1 MNNKKIKKYI
11 LLVGMLFFIPL
22 TLLIVLGPL
31 GKHNFSEPLYFG
43 PSCDAGCESSD
54 YQIPDFAFVN
64 QDNQLINRDSLM
76 GKIWVAAFVD
86 FEDPNLPKITER
98 LLIPNFKFRM
108 EPDIYIIC
116 FDPNGYSDT
125 AAVKKYLNQNLKYDD
140 NRSKWQFLQGDSAA
154 MDAFVRNGFLIQNLK
169 SEAVFRLVDES
180 GHIRGLYGNTEY
192 HFENLMED
200 IAILNKKRKIKRGY

>member
-1 MNNKKIKKYI
+1 MKNKKLKKYI
-11 LLVGMLFFIPL
+11 LLVGMLFFVPL

-43 PSCDAGCESSD
+43 PACDTGCVTSD
-54 YQIPDFAFVN
+54 YQIPDFAFTN

-86 FEDPNLPKITER
+86 FEDPNIAKITER

-108 EPDIYIIC
+108 EPDIYIVC

-125 AAVKKYLNQNLKYDD
+125 AAVQAYVTQNLRYSNNK
-140 NRSKWQFLQGDSAA
+140 SKWQFLQGDSAA
-154 MDAFVRNGFLIQNLK
+154 MAAFVRNGFLIQDLK
-169 SEAVFRLVDES
+169 NEAVFRTVDEG

-192 HFENLMED
+192 HFENLIED

>member
-1 MNNKKIKKYI
+1 MKNKKLKKYI

-22 TLLIVLGPL
+22 ILLIVLGPM

-43 PSCDAGCESSD
+43 PACDTGCVTSD
-54 YQIPDFAFVN
+54 YQIPDFAFTN
-64 QDNQLINRDSLM
+64 QENELVNRDSLM

-108 EPDIYIIC
+108 EPDIYIVC
-116 FDPNGYSDT
+116 FDPNGYQDS
-125 AAVKKYLNQNLKYDD
+125 AAVQAYVTQNLRYSNNKK
-140 NRSKWQFLQGDSAA
+140 KWQILQGDSASMA
-154 MDAFVRNGFLIQNLK
+154 AFVRNGFLINDLK
-169 SEAVFRLVDES
+169 NEAVFRVVDEG

>member
-22 TLLIVLGPL
+22 ALLIFLGPM

-43 PSCDAGCESSD
+43 PNCDAGCESSD

-64 QDNQLINRDSLM
+64 QDNQLINRDALM

-200 IAILNKKRKIKRGY
+200 VAILNKKRKFKRGY

>member
-1 MNNKKIKKYI
+1 MKNKKLKKYI

-22 TLLIVLGPL
+22 TLLIVLGPM
-31 GKHNFSEPLYFG
+31 GKHNFSEPKYYS
-43 PSCDAGCESSD
+43 PDCEEGCENSD
-54 YQIPDFAFVN
+54 YQIADFAFTN

-108 EPDIYIIC
+108 EPDICIIC
-116 FDPNGYSDT
+116 FDPNGYKDT
-125 AAVKKYLNQNLKYDD
+125 AAVKAYLQQNLRYDD
-140 NRSKWQFLQGDSAA
+140 NGFKWQFLQGDSAA
-154 MDAFVRNGFLIQNLK
+154 MNSFIRNVFLIQDLK
-169 SEAVFRLVDES
+169 KEAVFRLVDES

>member
-1 MNNKKIKKYI
+1 MKNKKLKKYI

-22 TLLIVLGPL
+22 TLLIVLGPM
-31 GKHNFSEPLYFG
+31 GKHNFSEPLHFG
-43 PSCDAGCESSD
+43 PACDTGCVTSD

-64 QDNQLINRDSLM
+64 QNNELINRDSLM
-76 GKIWVAAFVD
+76 GRIWVAAFVD

-108 EPDIYIIC
+108 EPDIYIVC

-125 AAVKKYLNQNLKYDD
+125 AAVQAYVTQNLRYSNNK
-140 NRSKWQFLQGDSAA
+140 SKWQFLQGDSAS
-154 MDAFVRNGFLIQNLK
+154 MDSFVRNGFLIQDLK
-169 SEAVFRLVDES
+169 NEAVFRLLDES

>member
-1 MNNKKIKKYI
+1 MKNKKLKKYI

-22 TLLIVLGPL
+22 ALLIFLGPM

-43 PSCDAGCESSD
+43 PACDTGCVTSD
-54 YQIPDFAFVN
+54 YQIPDFAFAN

-86 FEDPNLPKITER
+86 FADPNLPKITER

-108 EPDIYIIC
+108 EPDIYIVC

-125 AAVKKYLNQNLKYDD
+125 AAVQAYVSQNLRYSNNK
-140 NRSKWQFLQGDSAA
+140 NKWQFLQGDSAA
-154 MDAFVRNGFLIQNLK
+154 MAAFIRNGFLIQDLK
-169 SEAVFRLVDES
+169 SEAVFRAIDEG

>member
-1 MNNKKIKKYI
+1 MKNKKLKKYI

-43 PSCDAGCESSD
+43 PNCDAGCESSD

-64 QDNQLINRDSLM
+64 QDNQLINRDSLI

-154 MDAFVRNGFLIQNLK
+154 MNAFVRNGFLIQNLK

>member
-1 MNNKKIKKYI
+1 MKNKKLKKYI
-11 LLVGMLFFIPL
+11 LLVGMLFFIPF
-22 TLLIVLGPL
+22 TLLIVLGPM

-43 PSCDAGCESSD
+43 PACDTGCVNSD

-64 QDNQLINRDSLM
+64 QNNELINRDSLM

-86 FEDPNLPKITER
+86 FEDSNLSKITER

-108 EPDIYIIC
+108 EPDIYIVC

-125 AAVKKYLNQNLKYDD
+125 AAVQAYVTQNLRYSNNK
-140 NRSKWQFLQGDSAA
+140 SKWQFLQGDSAS
-154 MDAFVRNGFLIQNLK
+154 MDSFVRNGFLIQDLK
-169 SEAVFRLVDES
+169 KEAVFRLLDES

>member
-1 MNNKKIKKYI
+1 MNNKKLKKYI

-22 TLLIVLGPL
+22 VLLIVLGPM

-43 PSCDAGCESSD
+43 PACDTGCVSSD
-54 YQIPDFAFVN
+54 YQIPDFTFIN

-108 EPDIYIIC
+108 EPDIYIVC

-125 AAVKKYLNQNLKYDD
+125 AAVQAYVTQNLRYSNNKK
-140 NRSKWQFLQGDSAA
+140 KWQFLQGDSAA
-154 MDAFVRNGFLIQNLK
+154 MAAFVRNGFLIQDLK
-169 SEAVFRLVDES
+169 NEAVFRAVDEG

>member
-1 MNNKKIKKYI
+1 MKNKKIKKYI
-11 LLVGMLFFIPL
+11 RLVGMLFFIPL
-22 TLLIVLGPL
+22 TLLIVLGPM

-43 PSCDAGCESSD
+43 PVCDTGCVSSD

-64 QDNQLINRDSLM
+64 QNNELINRDSLM

-108 EPDIYIIC
+108 EPDIYIVC

-125 AAVKKYLNQNLKYDD
+125 AAVQAYVTQNLRYSNNK
-140 NRSKWQFLQGDSAA
+140 SKWQFLQGDSAS
-154 MDAFVRNGFLIQNLK
+154 MDSFVRNGFLIQDLK
-169 SEAVFRLVDES
+169 NEAVFRLLDES

>member
-1 MNNKKIKKYI
+1 
-11 LLVGMLFFIPL
+11 MLFFIPL
-22 TLLIVLGPL
+22 ALLIFLGPM

-43 PSCDAGCESSD
+43 PACDTGCSNSD
-54 YQIPDFAFVN
+54 YQIPDFAFTN
-64 QDNQLINRDSLM
+64 QDNELINRDSLM

-86 FEDPNLPKITER
+86 YDDPNLPKITER

-108 EPDIYIIC
+108 EPDISIIC

-125 AAVKKYLNQNLKYDD
+125 AAVKAYVTQNLRYSNNKM
-140 NRSKWQFLQGDSAA
+140 KWQFLQGDSAA
-154 MDAFVRNGFLIQNLK
+154 MAAFVRNGFLIQDLK
-169 SEAVFRLVDES
+169 NEAVFRAVDEG

>member
-22 TLLIVLGPL
+22 ALLIFLGPM
-31 GKHNFSEPLYFG
+31 GKHNFTEPLYFG
-43 PSCDAGCESSD
+43 PSCDTGCSNSD
-54 YQIPDFAFVN
+54 YQIPDFAFTN
-64 QDNQLINRDSLM
+64 QENELINRDSLL

-108 EPDIYIIC
+108 EPDISIIC

-125 AAVKKYLNQNLKYDD
+125 SAVKAYVTQNLRYSNNKT
-140 NRSKWQFLQGDSAA
+140 KWQFLQGDSAA
-154 MDAFVRNGFLIQNLK
+154 MASFVRNGFLIQDLK
-169 SEAVFRLVDES
+169 NEAVFRAVDEG

>member
-1 MNNKKIKKYI
+1 MKNKKLKKYI
-11 LLVGMLFFIPL
+11 LLVGMLFFVPL

-43 PSCDAGCESSD
+43 PACDTGCVTSD
-54 YQIPDFAFVN
+54 YQIPDFAFTN

-86 FEDPNLPKITER
+86 FEDPNIAKITER

-108 EPDIYIIC
+108 EPDIYIVC

-125 AAVKKYLNQNLKYDD
+125 AAVQAYVTQNLRYSNNK
-140 NRSKWQFLQGDSAA
+140 SKWQFLQGDSAA
-154 MDAFVRNGFLIQNLK
+154 MAAFVRNGFLIQDLK
-169 SEAVFRLVDES
+169 NEAVFRTVDEG

>member
-1 MNNKKIKKYI
+1 MKNKKLKKYI

-22 TLLIVLGPL
+22 TLLIVLGPM

-43 PSCDAGCESSD
+43 PNCDAGCESSD

-64 QDNQLINRDSLM
+64 QDNQLVNRDSMM
-76 GKIWVAAFVD
+76 GKIWIAAFVD

-108 EPDIYIIC
+108 EPDISIIC

-125 AAVKKYLNQNLKYDD
+125 SAVKDYLKQNLRYDD

-154 MDAFVRNGFLIQNLK
+154 MDAFIRNGFLIQDLK
-169 SEAVFRLVDES
+169 NEAVFRLVDES

-200 IAILNKKRKIKRGY
+200 VAILNKKRKIKRGY

>member
-140 NRSKWQFLQGDSAA
+140 NRSKWQFLRGDSAA

>member
-1 MNNKKIKKYI
+1 MKNKKLKKYI

-22 TLLIVLGPL
+22 ALLIFLGPM

-43 PSCDAGCESSD
+43 PACDTGCVTSD
-54 YQIPDFAFVN
+54 YQIPDFAFTN

-108 EPDIYIIC
+108 EPDISIIC

-125 AAVKKYLNQNLKYDD
+125 AAVKAYVTQNLRYSNNKM
-140 NRSKWQFLQGDSAA
+140 KWQFLQGDSAA
-154 MDAFVRNGFLIQNLK
+154 MAAFVRNGFLIQDLK
-169 SEAVFRLVDES
+169 NEAVFRAVDEG

-192 HFENLMED
+192 HFENPMED

>member
-1 MNNKKIKKYI
+1 MKNKKLKKYI

-31 GKHNFSEPLYFG
+31 GKHNFSEPMYFS
-43 PSCDAGCESSD
+43 PTCENGCETAD
-54 YQIPDFAFVN
+54 YQIPDFAFTN

-108 EPDIYIIC
+108 EPDIYIVC

-140 NRSKWQFLQGDSAA
+140 NRSKWQFLQGDSTA
-154 MDAFVRNGFLIQNLK
+154 MDSFIRNGFLIQDLK

>member
-1 MNNKKIKKYI
+1 
-11 LLVGMLFFIPL
+11 MLFFIPL
-22 TLLIVLGPL
+22 ALLIFLGPM

-43 PSCDAGCESSD
+43 PNCDAGCESSD

-64 QDNQLINRDSLM
+64 QDNQLINRDALM

-200 IAILNKKRKIKRGY
+200 VAILNKKRKFKRGY

>member
-22 TLLIVLGPL
+22 ALLIFLGPM

-43 PSCDAGCESSD
+43 PSCDTGCSNSD
-54 YQIPDFAFVN
+54 YQIPDFAFTN
-64 QDNQLINRDSLM
+64 QYNELINRDSLL

-108 EPDIYIIC
+108 EPDISIIC

-125 AAVKKYLNQNLKYDD
+125 AAVKGYVTQNLRYSNNK
-140 NRSKWQFLQGDSAA
+140 SKWQFLQGDSAA
-154 MDAFVRNGFLIQNLK
+154 MAALVRNGFLIQDLK
-169 SEAVFRLVDES
+169 NEAVFRLVDEA

-200 IAILNKKRKIKRGY
+200 VAILNKKRKIKRGY

>member
-1 MNNKKIKKYI
+1 MNNKKLKKYI

-43 PSCDAGCESSD
+43 PNCDAGCESSD

-64 QDNQLINRDSLM
+64 QDNQLINRDSLI

-154 MDAFVRNGFLIQNLK
+154 MNAFVRNGFLIQNLK

>member
-1 MNNKKIKKYI
+1 MKNKKLKKYI
-11 LLVGMLFFIPL
+11 LLAGMLFFIPL
-22 TLLIVLGPL
+22 ILLIVLGPMS
-31 GKHNFSEPLYFG
+31 KHNFSEPLYFG
-43 PSCDAGCESSD
+43 PACDTGCVVSD
-54 YQIPDFAFVN
+54 YQIPDFAFTN
-64 QDNQLINRDSLM
+64 QENQLITRDSLL

-108 EPDIYIIC
+108 EPDIYIVC

-125 AAVKKYLNQNLKYDD
+125 AAVKAYVTQNLRYANNK
-140 NRSKWQFLQGDSAA
+140 SKWQFLQGDSAA
-154 MDAFVRNGFLIQNLK
+154 MDAFVRNGFLIKDLK
-169 SEAVFRLVDES
+169 NEAVFRAVDEG

-200 IAILNKKRKIKRGY
+200 IAILNKKRKVKRGY

>member
-1 MNNKKIKKYI
+1 MKNKKLKKYI

-22 TLLIVLGPL
+22 ALLIFLGPM

-43 PSCDAGCESSD
+43 PACDTGCVTSD
-54 YQIPDFAFVN
+54 YQIPDFAFAN
-64 QDNQLINRDSLM
+64 QYNQLINRDSLM

-86 FEDPNLPKITER
+86 FADPNLPKITER

-108 EPDIYIIC
+108 EPDIYIVC

-125 AAVKKYLNQNLKYDD
+125 AAVQAYVTQNLRYSNNK
-140 NRSKWQFLQGDSAA
+140 NKWQFLQGDSAA
-154 MDAFVRNGFLIQNLK
+154 MAAFIRNGFLIQDLK
-169 SEAVFRLVDES
+169 SEAVFRAIDEG

>member
-1 MNNKKIKKYI
+1 MKNKKLKKYI

-22 TLLIVLGPL
+22 TLLIVLGPM

-43 PSCDAGCESSD
+43 PACDTGCVSSD

-64 QDNQLINRDSLM
+64 QNNELINRDSLM

-86 FEDPNLPKITER
+86 FEDSKLPKITER

-108 EPDIYIIC
+108 EPDIYILC

-125 AAVKKYLNQNLKYDD
+125 AAVQAYVTQNLRYSNNK
-140 NRSKWQFLQGDSAA
+140 SKWQFLQGDSAT
-154 MDAFVRNGFLIQNLK
+154 MDSFVRNGFLIQDLK
-169 SEAVFRLVDES
+169 NEAVFRLLDES

>member
-1 MNNKKIKKYI
+1 MKNKKLKKYI
-11 LLVGMLFFIPL
+11 LLVGMLFFIPF
-22 TLLIVLGPL
+22 TLLIVLGPM

-43 PSCDAGCESSD
+43 PSCDEGCETSD

-64 QDNQLINRDSLM
+64 QDNQLITRDSLM
-76 GKIWVAAFVD
+76 GTIWVAAFVD

-108 EPDIYIIC
+108 EPDIYILC

-125 AAVKKYLNQNLKYDD
+125 AAVQAYVTQNLRYSNNK
-140 NRSKWQFLQGDSAA
+140 SKWQFLQGDSAA
-154 MDAFVRNGFLIQNLK
+154 MDAFVRNGFLIQDLK
-169 SEAVFRLVDES
+169 NEAVFRLLDEA

>member
-1 MNNKKIKKYI
+1 MKNKKLKKYI

-22 TLLIVLGPL
+22 ALLIFLGPM

-43 PSCDAGCESSD
+43 PACDTGCVTSD
-54 YQIPDFAFVN
+54 YQIADFAFTN

-108 EPDIYIIC
+108 EPDIYIVC

-125 AAVKKYLNQNLKYDD
+125 AAVQAYVTQNLRYSNNK
-140 NRSKWQFLQGDSAA
+140 NKWQFLQGDSASMA
-154 MDAFVRNGFLIQNLK
+154 AFIRNGFLIQDLK
-169 SEAVFRLVDES
+169 SEAVFRAVDEG

>member
-1 MNNKKIKKYI
+1 MKNKKLKKYI

-22 TLLIVLGPL
+22 ALLIFLGPM

-43 PSCDAGCESSD
+43 PACDTGCVTSD
-54 YQIPDFAFVN
+54 YQIPDFAFAN

-86 FEDPNLPKITER
+86 FADPNLPKITER

-108 EPDIYIIC
+108 EPDIYIVC

-125 AAVKKYLNQNLKYDD
+125 AAVQAYVTQNLRYSNNK
-140 NRSKWQFLQGDSAA
+140 NKWQFLQGDSASMA
-154 MDAFVRNGFLIQNLK
+154 AFIRNGFLIQDLK
-169 SEAVFRLVDES
+169 SEAVFRAVDEG

>member
-1 MNNKKIKKYI
+1 MKNKKIKKYI

-22 TLLIVLGPL
+22 VLLIVLGPM
-31 GKHNFSEPLYFG
+31 GKHNFSEPPYFG
-43 PSCDAGCESSD
+43 PACDTGCVYSD
-54 YQIPDFAFVN
+54 YQIPDFAFTN
-64 QDNQLINRDSLM
+64 QDNQLINRDSLL

-125 AAVKKYLNQNLKYDD
+125 SAVKKYLNQNLKYDD

-154 MDAFVRNGFLIQNLK
+154 MSSFVRNGFLINDLK
-169 SEAVFRLVDES
+169 SEAVFRVVDES

>member
-1 MNNKKIKKYI
+1 MNNKKLKKYI

-43 PSCDAGCESSD
+43 PNCDAGCESSD

-154 MDAFVRNGFLIQNLK
+154 MNAFVRNGFLIQNLK

>member
-1 MNNKKIKKYI
+1 
-11 LLVGMLFFIPL
+11 MLFFIPL

-43 PSCDAGCESSD
+43 PNCDAGCESSD

-64 QDNQLINRDSLM
+64 QDNQLINRDSLI

-154 MDAFVRNGFLIQNLK
+154 MNAFVRNGFLIQNLK

>member
-1 MNNKKIKKYI
+1 MKNKKIKKYI

-22 TLLIVLGPL
+22 VLLIVLGPM
-31 GKHNFSEPLYFG
+31 GKHNFSEPPYFG
-43 PSCDAGCESSD
+43 PACDTGCVTSD
-54 YQIPDFAFVN
+54 YQIPDFAFTN

-125 AAVKKYLNQNLKYDD
+125 SAVKKYLNQNLKYDD

-154 MDAFVRNGFLIQNLK
+154 MSSFVRNGFLINDLK
-169 SEAVFRLVDES
+169 SEAVFRVVDES

>member
-1 MNNKKIKKYI
+1 MKNKKLKKYI

-22 TLLIVLGPL
+22 MLLLILGPMA
-31 GKHNFSEPLYFG
+31 KHNFSEPLYFG
-43 PSCDAGCESSD
+43 PACDTGCVASD
-54 YQIPDFAFVN
+54 YQIPDFAFTN
-64 QDNQLINRDSLM
+64 QDNHLINRDSLL

-108 EPDIYIIC
+108 DPDISIIC
-116 FDPNGYSDT
+116 FDPNGYSDS
-125 AAVKKYLNQNLKYDD
+125 AAVKSYIDQNLRYDKD
-140 NRSKWQFLQGDSAA
+140 RSKWQFLQGDSAS
-154 MDAFVRNGFLIQNLK
+154 MSAFIRNGFLINDLK
-169 SEAVFRLVDES
+169 SEAVFRVVDES

-200 IAILNKKRKIKRGY
+200 IAILNKKRKAKRGY

>member
-22 TLLIVLGPL
+22 ALLIFLGPM
-31 GKHNFSEPLYFG
+31 GKHNFTEPLYFG
-43 PSCDAGCESSD
+43 PSCDTGSSNSD
-54 YQIPDFAFVN
+54 YQIPDFAFTN
-64 QDNQLINRDSLM
+64 QDNELINRDSLL

-108 EPDIYIIC
+108 EPDISIIC

-125 AAVKKYLNQNLKYDD
+125 SAVKAYVTQNLRYANNKT
-140 NRSKWQFLQGDSAA
+140 KWQFLQGDSAA
-154 MDAFVRNGFLIQNLK
+154 MVSFVRNGFLIQDLK
-169 SEAVFRLVDES
+169 NEAVFRVVDEG

>member
-1 MNNKKIKKYI
+1 MNNKKLKKYI

-43 PSCDAGCESSD
+43 PNCDAGCESSD

-108 EPDIYIIC
+108 EPDICIIC

-154 MDAFVRNGFLIQNLK
+154 MNAFVRNGFLIQNLK

>member
-1 MNNKKIKKYI
+1 
-11 LLVGMLFFIPL
+11 
-22 TLLIVLGPL
+22 
-31 GKHNFSEPLYFG
+31 
-43 PSCDAGCESSD
+43 
-54 YQIPDFAFVN
+54 
-64 QDNQLINRDSLM
+64 
-76 GKIWVAAFVD
+76 
-86 FEDPNLPKITER
+86 
-98 LLIPNFKFRM
+98 M

-125 AAVKKYLNQNLKYDD
+125 ASVKKYLNQNLKYDD

-154 MDAFVRNGFLIQNLK
+154 MSSFVRNGFLINDLK
-169 SEAVFRLVDES
+169 SEAVFRVVDES